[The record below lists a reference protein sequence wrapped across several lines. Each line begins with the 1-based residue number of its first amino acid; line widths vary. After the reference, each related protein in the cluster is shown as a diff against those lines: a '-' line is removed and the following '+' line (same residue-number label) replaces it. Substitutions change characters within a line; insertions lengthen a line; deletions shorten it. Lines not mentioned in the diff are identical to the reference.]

1 VDRSLRFVSWSFILQ
16 SLLLVSSEH
25 LQGSM
30 NKIPVLDISF
40 VSGTRSLENSVQGFD
55 WKTEDG
61 IRMDFGEIDLWRG
74 GCGVDSHGSG

>member
-1 VDRSLRFVSWSFILQ
+1 
-16 SLLLVSSEH
+16 
-25 LQGSM
+25 M
-30 NKIPVLDISF
+30 KKIPVLDISF

-61 IRMDFGEIDLWRG
+61 IRMDFEEIDLWRG